1 MAASDTHPEHTNVG
15 GPYNTP
21 MRFGDSRRGQ
31 SATIVAL
38 LVAVVAVATV
48 GGIAFGA
55 MDSGSDDRTAEE
67 ILSDVQS
74 TYDDADSIAADAVVT
89 VETDDRTTEFD
100 LSAATAGTDRFR
112 LNVSDGERYLVQGG
126 DGERVWLYEPTSGIT
141 GVIDTAENDLTV
153 SLRAGTTQPSGL
165 GLSAFPGDIDAETEL
180 SVLFEAFGGELPEG
194 FESELPDEL
203 EAELPE
209 NLDELPENA
218 TVGDLLPEN
227 ASVTDFGDLPAST
240 DGTLPQ
246 NLEGFEFPENLAELE
261 LPENLEFP
269 EDLENFELPE
279 NLEFPEDLENFELPE
294 NLEFPED
301 LENFELPENLELPED
316 LENFELPESLAEFEQ
331 SAFFDD
337 LENTELPA
345 EFEGFELPD
354 DFQFPEDL
362 EDLELPEDL
371 ENLEFPEDLQE
382 LGLMDSELRASI
394 NESLTGEF
402 NYSAAT
408 VELVGTTT
416 VDGTEANEI
425 LVSQPGVEAESRLF
439 VDAESDVVLRQET
452 TTPELT
458 VTVDVTET
466 RFDVSPA
473 DSTFEPPG
481 AAELASLTAAF
492 SESPE
497 EFSSE
502 TVFETAVPTDE
513 WTFERGAVL
522 SGNAPVLTDQL
533 GIERTAIAA
542 ATYTAGDSALTVGQ
556 VDRTVDLGML
566 PAEVG
571 ETVSIDGREVR
582 LLSGQFGA
590 AAVWTEA
597 GSTVVV
603 AGDIDGGQLRS
614 AIAGVEFVAPGA

>member
-1 MAASDTHPEHTNVG
+1 
-15 GPYNTP
+15 

-203 EAELPE
+203 EADLPE

-227 ASVTDFGDLPAST
+227 ASVTDFGDLPTST

-246 NLEGFEFPENLAELE
+246 NLEGFELPENLAELE
-261 LPENLEFP
+261 LPENLK
-269 EDLENFELPE
+269 
-279 NLEFPEDLENFELPE
+279 
-294 NLEFPED
+294 FPED

-492 SESPE
+492 SESPG

-502 TVFETAVPTDE
+502 TVFETAVPADE

>member
-1 MAASDTHPEHTNVG
+1 
-15 GPYNTP
+15 
-21 MRFGDSRRGQ
+21 MRFGDNRRAQ

-112 LNVSDGERYLVQGG
+112 LNISDGERYLVQGG

-141 GVIDTAENDLTV
+141 GVIDTAENDLTA

-165 GLSAFPGDIDAETEL
+165 GLSAFPGDIDAETEI

-246 NLEGFEFPENLAELE
+246 NLEGFE
-261 LPENLEFP
+261 
-269 EDLENFELPE
+269 
-279 NLEFPEDLENFELPE
+279 
-294 NLEFPED
+294 
-301 LENFELPENLELPED
+301 LPENLELPED
-316 LENFELPESLAEFEQ
+316 LENLEFPEDLENLEFPESLAEFEQ

-345 EFEGFELPD
+345 EFEEFELPE
-354 DFQFPEDL
+354 DFQFPEDLEDLELPEDL

-382 LGLMDSELRASI
+382 FGLMESELRASI

-416 VDGTEANEI
+416 VDGTEAKEI

-492 SESPE
+492 SESPG

-542 ATYTAGDSALTVGQ
+542 ATYTAGDSVLTVGQ

-603 AGDIDGGQLRS
+603 AGDIDEGQLRS

>member
-203 EAELPE
+203 EGELPE

-246 NLEGFEFPENLAELE
+246 NLEGFELPENLAEL
-261 LPENLEFP
+261 
-269 EDLENFELPE
+269 
-279 NLEFPEDLENFELPE
+279 ELPE

-362 EDLELPEDL
+362 EDLELPGDL

-502 TVFETAVPTDE
+502 TVFETAVPADE

>member
-203 EAELPE
+203 EADLPE

-227 ASVTDFGDLPAST
+227 ASVTDFGDLPTST

-246 NLEGFEFPENLAELE
+246 NLEGFEL
-261 LPENLEFP
+261 
-269 EDLENFELPE
+269 
-279 NLEFPEDLENFELPE
+279 PEDLENFELPE

>member
-15 GPYNTP
+15 GPYNTL

-165 GLSAFPGDIDAETEL
+165 GLSAFPGDINAETEL

-227 ASVTDFGDLPAST
+227 ASVTDFGDLPTST

-246 NLEGFEFPENLAELE
+246 NLEGFELPENLAELE
-261 LPENLEFP
+261 LPENLEF
-269 EDLENFELPE
+269 
-279 NLEFPEDLENFELPE
+279 
-294 NLEFPED
+294 
-301 LENFELPENLELPED
+301 PED

-497 EFSSE
+497 EFSSK

>member
-203 EAELPE
+203 EADLPE

-246 NLEGFEFPENLAELE
+246 NLEGFELPENLAEL
-261 LPENLEFP
+261 
-269 EDLENFELPE
+269 
-279 NLEFPEDLENFELPE
+279 ELPE

-542 ATYTAGDSALTVGQ
+542 ATYTAGDSVLTVGQ

>member
-1 MAASDTHPEHTNVG
+1 
-15 GPYNTP
+15 
-21 MRFGDSRRGQ
+21 MRFGDNRRAQ

-141 GVIDTAENDLTV
+141 GVIDTAENDLTA

-203 EAELPE
+203 EGELPE

-246 NLEGFEFPENLAELE
+246 NLEGFELPENLAELE

-269 EDLENFELPE
+269 EDLEN
-279 NLEFPEDLENFELPE
+279 
-294 NLEFPED
+294 
-301 LENFELPENLELPED
+301 LELPED
-316 LENFELPESLAEFEQ
+316 LENLEFPESLAEFEQ

-345 EFEGFELPD
+345 EFEEFELPE

-382 LGLMDSELRASI
+382 FGLMESELRASI

-502 TVFETAVPTDE
+502 TVFETAVPADE

-542 ATYTAGDSALTVGQ
+542 ATYTAGDSVLTVGQ

-603 AGDIDGGQLRS
+603 AGDIDEGQLRS

>member
-203 EAELPE
+203 EADLPE

-227 ASVTDFGDLPAST
+227 ASVTDFGDLPTST

-246 NLEGFEFPENLAELE
+246 NLEGFELPENLAELE
-261 LPENLEFP
+261 LPENLE
-269 EDLENFELPE
+269 L
-279 NLEFPEDLENFELPE
+279 
-294 NLEFPED
+294 PED

-502 TVFETAVPTDE
+502 TVFETAVPADE

>member
-203 EAELPE
+203 EGELPE

-246 NLEGFEFPENLAELE
+246 NLEGFELPENLAEL
-261 LPENLEFP
+261 
-269 EDLENFELPE
+269 
-279 NLEFPEDLENFELPE
+279 ELPE

-502 TVFETAVPTDE
+502 TVFETAVPADE

>member
-1 MAASDTHPEHTNVG
+1 
-15 GPYNTP
+15 
-21 MRFGDSRRGQ
+21 MRFGDNRRAQ

-141 GVIDTAENDLTV
+141 GVIDTAENDLTA

-246 NLEGFEFPENLAELE
+246 NLEGFELPENLAELE
-261 LPENLEFP
+261 LPENLELP
-269 EDLENFELPE
+269 EDLEN
-279 NLEFPEDLENFELPE
+279 LEF
-294 NLEFPED
+294 
-301 LENFELPENLELPED
+301 PED

-345 EFEGFELPD
+345 EFEEFELPE

-382 LGLMDSELRASI
+382 FGLMESELRASI

-502 TVFETAVPTDE
+502 TVFETAVPADE

-542 ATYTAGDSALTVGQ
+542 ATYTAGDSVLTVGQ

-603 AGDIDGGQLRS
+603 AGDIDEGQLRS

>member
-203 EAELPE
+203 EADLPE

-227 ASVTDFGDLPAST
+227 ASVTDFGDLPTST

-246 NLEGFEFPENLAELE
+246 NLEGFELPEDLAELE
-261 LPENLEFP
+261 LPENLE
-269 EDLENFELPE
+269 L
-279 NLEFPEDLENFELPE
+279 
-294 NLEFPED
+294 PED
-301 LENFELPENLELPED
+301 LENFELPENLELPGD

-345 EFEGFELPD
+345 EFEEFELPE

-502 TVFETAVPTDE
+502 TVFETAVPADE